1 MENDKWKYAKVPIEL
16 VVAAP
21 MNANKMTEDEQ
32 ARLTKNIKMS
42 GLSSVI
48 TCYKRTSDGK
58 YEIISGHH
66 RVKSCVKLGYKEIGI
81 LFAEE
86 SDLTKDEIIAIQTS
100 HNSLHGTDD
109 LSILKKLFDQISS
122 IEYKEF
128 AYVDIDEIGTIDV
141 NSAAFSPDI
150 EEYTVS
156 LVLYKN
162 DMDRLKELL
171 GIVDE
176 LSAKSDMLVLADG
189 EKTEE
194 IMLELMKKVKTK
206 FDIRSSNIAL
216 AKILELAEEQLKSK
230 V

>member
-1 MENDKWKYAKVPIEL
+1 M
-16 VVAAP
+16 
-21 MNANKMTEDEQ
+21 
-32 ARLTKNIKMS
+32 
-42 GLSSVI
+42 
-48 TCYKRTSDGK
+48 
-58 YEIISGHH
+58 
-66 RVKSCVKLGYKEIGI
+66 
-81 LFAEE
+81 
-86 SDLTKDEIIAIQTS
+86 
-100 HNSLHGTDD
+100 HGTDD

-194 IMLELMKKVKTK
+194 MMLELMKKVKTK